1 MIVFNGS
8 TSEQCVENSCA
19 LQILS
24 DLYVQVQPVVEVS
37 TPEEV
42 REAQADV
49 KGAKLF
55 VAQRKQSEDVNKVLV
70 PPEYHIYD
78 KTQL

>member
-1 MIVFNGS
+1 MTDDFQPHLHI
-8 TSEQCVENSCA
+8 
-19 LQILS
+19 
-24 DLYVQVQPVVEVS
+24 QVQSVVQVS

-49 KGAKLF
+49 KGAQLF

-70 PPEYHIYD
+70 PPE
-78 KTQL
+78 